1 MEFFA
6 PSADGAVGKGSF
18 CGEEAEEDGIDEV
31 ALCLQ
36 T

>member
-1 MEFFA
+1 MEIF
-6 PSADGAVGKGSF
+6 PLLADDAVGKGSF
-18 CGEEAEEDGIDEV
+18 CSEEVEEDGINEV